1 MQIDEE
7 GQGGRALADLMIA
20 LVLVALGLAVFY
32 LSYTM
37 PRLEA
42 RRIHPSTIPGL
53 VPIMLGA
60 GLVVLSGLLAWR
72 SSRILAPGGWR
83 ELLRALS
90 SLVALRVLAAMALVL
105 VFTLVLIGWLPFWA
119 ASMVFI
125 FAFVLTFEVFLSDAP
140 QPLARS
146 TFWAGLTAVA
156 FGGGIY
162 LIFSKMFL
170 VRLP

>member
-1 MQIDEE
+1 MQTDEE
-7 GQGGRALADLMIA
+7 EHGARAKADLLIA

-53 VPIMLGA
+53 VPMVLGA
-60 GLVVLSGLLAWR
+60 TLVVLSGMLAWR
-72 SSRILAPGGWR
+72 SSRILAPDGWHA
-83 ELLRALS
+83 LARALGS
-90 SLVALRVLAAMALVL
+90 MVALRVLAAMALVL
-105 VFTLVLIGWLPFWA
+105 AFTVLLIGWLPFWA

-125 FAFVLTFEVFLSDAP
+125 FVFVLAFEVFLAEK
-140 QPLARS
+140 PLPLVRS
-146 TFWAGLTAVA
+146 ALWALFTAVV

-162 LIFSKMFL
+162 LVFTKIFL